1 MTPRGRWRALVL
13 AAVLAAASCSAPTG
27 LEQVRANVELI
38 GRDWTNYLDADE
50 RLTASERAVRV
61 GLLRD
66 TLRLLDRME
75 GKP

>member
-1 MTPRGRWRALVL
+1 MARLFAILL
-13 AAVLAAASCSAPTG
+13 AGASLSCRAPTG
-27 LEQVRANVELI
+27 IAQVRANVELI

-50 RLTASERAVRV
+50 DLTDSERAVRV

-66 TLRLLDRME
+66 TLRLLERIE